1 MNVSRGAVDN
11 LLLTRAVDDPLIIE
25 AMVRDYRDPIFRLVL
40 SILNDPDEAE
50 DAVQDVFVNAASAL
64 NRYQVGTS
72 FKSWLFTIAVN
83 ISRDYL
89 RKRAARSKMHQV
101 WKVTQSFPTQKSDLE
116 TSVIQNESRKLLWG
130 LVDHLNEKHRL
141 VVILRLVHDLSIM
154 EISQILD
161 VHEKTVYSRLYDAF
175 KKLRIRIKSSPEL
188 EKLWKE
194 FQI

>member
-1 MNVSRGAVDN
+1 
-11 LLLTRAVDDPLIIE
+11 
-25 AMVRDYRDPIFRLVL
+25 
-40 SILNDPDEAE
+40 
-50 DAVQDVFVNAASAL
+50 
-64 NRYQVGTS
+64 
-72 FKSWLFTIAVN
+72 
-83 ISRDYL
+83 
-89 RKRAARSKMHQV
+89 
-101 WKVTQSFPTQKSDLE
+101 
-116 TSVIQNESRKLLWG
+116 
-130 LVDHLNEKHRL
+130 